1 MSGRGRLQ
9 GLLDSAIGQ
18 DGRSGVNLGRVLMA
32 AAGGV
37 ALAAS
42 GSPYDL
48 WPLAPVGVAL
58 ALLAVRGHSPGA
70 AFALGFITGAAQ
82 YAIHISWITI
92 YLGPVPLLGL
102 TIIMATWFGLGGI
115 ASSLVW
121 RLVLR
126 ARWYATA
133 LTAGGLAAACTTRE
147 LLASTIPWGGFSW
160 GRLAYSQAD
169 SPFGPVVG
177 WVGMAGLTFAIALLG
192 AAAAVAVAVG
202 SASRADATRR
212 AVAPVAV
219 AAILALVPA
228 VPLDFGGTIRVGAA
242 QGASEAGLLASYVP
256 GQIIA
261 EHAAATTLLDG
272 EDLDLLV
279 WPENAGE
286 REPQTDPATVALL
299 EDLQR
304 QFTAPIILGAVTTG
318 GERTF
323 NSLLLWD
330 GGVDAI
336 YHKRHPV
343 PFAEYLPSR
352 GVLAPVLDAFGFL
365 DLIPRDFS
373 IDPGSANV
381 FDVGGVRAGLAIC
394 FDVVDDALAREMVL
408 DRGAQLILVPSNNA
422 DFGEGSA
429 QNVQQFAIARLR
441 AMESGRSLVMISTVG
456 TSAIVLADGSIVQRL
471 PQYEPGAMVATL
483 PLSDTVTP
491 GIRFGRG
498 IEVAIAIAALL
509 AVLVGA
515 LAGPPRALR
524 ARW

>member
-1 MSGRGRLQ
+1 MSGHGRVAATL
-9 GLLDSAIGQ
+9 GQ
-18 DGRSGVNLGRVLMA
+18 DDRARVHLARVLL
-32 AAGGV
+32 AAGGGL
-37 ALAAS
+37 AIAAS

-48 WPLAPVGVAL
+48 WPFAPVGVAL
-58 ALLAVRGHSPGA
+58 ALLAVRGRTPGA
-70 AFALGFITGAAQ
+70 AFALGFITGATQ
-82 YAIHISWITI
+82 YAVHISWITV
-92 YLGPVPLLGL
+92 YLGPAPLLGL
-102 TIIMATWFGLGGI
+102 TIVMATWFGLGGI
-115 ASSLVW
+115 ASASVW
-121 RLVLR
+121 RLVR
-126 ARWYATA
+126 AARWLSTVLATI
-133 LTAGGLAAACTTRE
+133 GLAAVWTTRE

-177 WVGMAGLTFAIALLG
+177 WAGIAGLTFAIALLG
-192 AAAAVAVAVG
+192 ATAAVTVR
-202 SASRADATRR
+202 SASRAHVTRR

-228 VPLDFGGTIRVGAA
+228 VPVEYDGTIRVGAA
-242 QGASEAGLLASYVP
+242 QGASEAGLLAPYEP

-272 EDLDLLV
+272 ENLDLLV

-286 REPQTDPATVALL
+286 REPQTNPQTIALL

-304 QFTAPIILGAVTTG
+304 QFTAPIILGAVTTEG
-318 GERTF
+318 TRTY

-330 GGVDAI
+330 EGVDAV

-352 GVLAPVLDAFGFL
+352 AVLAPVLDAFGFL

-373 IDPGSANV
+373 IDPASANV

-429 QNVQQFAIARLR
+429 QNVQQLAIARLR

-456 TSAIVLADGSIVQRL
+456 TSAIVLADGSILQRL

-483 PLSDTVTP
+483 PLSATVTP
-491 GIRFGRG
+491 AIRFGRG

-509 AVLVGA
+509 TV
-515 LAGPPRALR
+515 LAGAGASPARRAFR
-524 ARW
+524 